1 MVATHHNKKFFSC
14 NECGQDFV
22 SKWRVN
28 KHMTIHQ
35 DMPKR
40 KCHYFNNGM
49 ICLFIEHGCK
59 FYMLNQKSVD
69 LENIAKG
76 QSANIGIENTN

>member
-1 MVATHHNKKFFSC
+1 MNCEQTVDNRYSIEDHMVATHHNKKSFSC

-35 DMPKR
+35 DMPKG
-40 KCHYFNNGM
+40 NAIILTM
-49 ICLFIEHGCK
+49 E
-59 FYMLNQKSVD
+59 
-69 LENIAKG
+69 
-76 QSANIGIENTN
+76 

>member
-22 SKWRVN
+22 SKWRLN

-59 FYMLNQKSVD
+59 FLHVESEECRFGKHCKRTKCQYRH
-69 LENIAKG
+69 
-76 QSANIGIENTN
+76 

>member
-1 MVATHHNKKFFSC
+1 MVATHHNKKSFSC

-35 DMPKR
+35 DMPKG
-40 KCHYFNNGM
+40 NAIILTM
-49 ICLFIEHGCK
+49 E
-59 FYMLNQKSVD
+59 
-69 LENIAKG
+69 
-76 QSANIGIENTN
+76 